1 VHHTLQFLTQ
11 HGYSVVF
18 ASVLAQQIG
27 LPVPAMV
34 VLLAAGAVAGMGTL
48 NFGACMA
55 AAVIATVLGDLV
67 WYILGRRYGSKF
79 LGLLCR
85 ISLEPD
91 SCVERTGNVY
101 WKYGTLSLVFAKFVP
116 GLSTVV
122 MPLAGKFK
130 LPASRFLL
138 FDTLG
143 AMLWTA
149 TYMAIGWL
157 FRSQLERVGE
167 WLQRLGAWLA
177 LLALVAFA
185 LYLALRYYRR
195 RVIYRDLRMSRIAPW
210 ELKERMD
217 SGQDFMLLDLR
228 NPLEWNQ
235 GIIPGATPIAADA
248 LATLAAQLVD
258 KSEVVLYCS

>member
-1 VHHTLQFLTQ
+1 MHGTLQFLTH
-11 HGYSVVF
+11 HGYSVIFV
-18 ASVLAQQIG
+18 SVLAQQLG

-34 VLLAAGAVAGMGTL
+34 VLLAAGAVAGTGTL
-48 NFGACMA
+48 NFGVAIA
-55 AAVIATVLGDLV
+55 VGVIATVLGDLV
-67 WYILGRRYGSKF
+67 WYILGRRFGSRF

-101 WKYGTLSLVFAKFVP
+101 SKYGTLSLVFAKFVP

-130 LPASRFLL
+130 LPAARFLI

-143 AMLWTA
+143 AVLWTA
-149 TYMAIGWL
+149 SYMAIGWL
-157 FRSQLERVGE
+157 FRAQLERVGE
-167 WLQRLGAWLA
+167 WLRRLGVWFA
-177 LLALVAFA
+177 LLAAVAFA
-185 LYLALRYYRR
+185 LYLALRYFRR

-210 ELKERMD
+210 EVKERLD
-217 SGQDFMLLDLR
+217 KGEDLLMIDLR
-228 NPLEWNQ
+228 NQIEWDD
-235 GIIPGATPIAADA
+235 GIIPGALTIAADE
-248 LATLAAQLVD
+248 LAHHAARLQE

>member
-1 VHHTLQFLTQ
+1 VHATLEFLTH

-18 ASVLAQQIG
+18 ASVLAQQLG
-27 LPVPAMV
+27 LPVPAMI
-34 VLLAAGAVAGMGTL
+34 VLLAAGAVAGIGIL
-48 NFGACMA
+48 NFGVCVAL
-55 AAVIATVLGDLV
+55 AVVATVLGDLV
-67 WYILGRRYGSKF
+67 WYVLGRRYGSKF

-143 AMLWTA
+143 AVLWTVS
-149 TYMAIGWL
+149 YMAIGWL
-157 FRSQLERVGE
+157 FRAQLERVGE
-167 WLQRLGAWLA
+167 WLQRLGAWFA
-177 LLALVAFA
+177 LLAIVVFA
-185 LYLALRYYRR
+185 LYLLLRYYRR
-195 RVIYRDLRMSRIAPW
+195 RLIYRDLRMSRIAPW
-210 ELKERMD
+210 ELKERLE
-217 SGQDFMLLDLR
+217 SGEDLMLVDLR
-228 NPLEWNQ
+228 NPVEWDQ

-248 LATLAAQLVD
+248 LDSHAARLVE

>member
-1 VHHTLQFLTQ
+1 VHQTLQFLTQ

-18 ASVLAQQIG
+18 ASVLAQQLG

-48 NFGACMA
+48 NFAACMA

-67 WYILGRRYGSKF
+67 WYVLGRRFGSKF

-101 WKYGTLSLVFAKFVP
+101 FKYGTISLVFAKFVP

-130 LPASRFLL
+130 LSASRFLL

-143 AMLWTA
+143 AVAWTA
-149 TYMAIGWL
+149 SYMAIGWL
-157 FRSQLERVGE
+157 FRSQLERAGE

-177 LLALVAFA
+177 LLAVVAFA
-185 LYLALRYYRR
+185 LYLAQRYYRR
-195 RVIYRDLRMSRIAPW
+195 RAIYRDLRMARIAPW

-217 SGQDFMLLDLR
+217 SGEDLMLIDLR
-228 NPLEWNQ
+228 THVEWDQ
-235 GIIPGATPIAADA
+235 GIIPGAMPIAADA
-248 LATLAAQLVD
+248 LAYHAARLAERT
-258 KSEVVLYCS
+258 EVVLYCS

>member
-1 VHHTLQFLTQ
+1 VGDALQFLTH
-11 HGYSVVF
+11 HGYSVIFV
-18 ASVLAQQIG
+18 SVLAQQLG

-34 VLLAAGAVAGMGTL
+34 VLLAAGAVAGEGSL
-48 NFGACMA
+48 NFGVAIL
-55 AAVIATVLGDLV
+55 VGVVATVLGDFV
-67 WYILGRRYGSKF
+67 WYMLGRRFGSRF

-101 WKYGTLSLVFAKFVP
+101 SKYGTFSLVFAKFVP

-143 AMLWTA
+143 AVLWTGS
-149 TYMAIGWL
+149 YMAVGWL
-157 FRSQLERVGE
+157 FREQLERVGE
-167 WLQRLGAWLA
+167 ALQRMGAWLGLMA
-177 LLALVAFA
+177 TVAFA
-185 LYLALRYYRR
+185 LYLALRYLRR
-195 RVIYRDLRMSRIAPW
+195 RVIYRDLRMARIAPW
-210 ELKERMD
+210 ELKERLD
-217 SGQDFMLLDLR
+217 KGEDLLVIDLR
-228 NPLEWNQ
+228 NPIEWDE
-235 GIIPGATPIAADA
+235 GIIVGATPIAAGELANHAA
-248 LATLAAQLVD
+248 LLKE